1 MPVFCDARTERMTGE
16 PGGCVERGQRVCLL
30 SGSPK
35 WSFGHSPSE
44 LVLEECLT
52 VSSSIRTFRTNLCTH
67 LHVRVSVCIC
77 VCQCAHRHTHTEI
90 HQHHWLQHDKTI
102 LRLSPLSELRVLL
115 REGASCLALRAI
127 SEHCSLRGKWR
138 AQEPTVPKAPSSLN
152 RRAKELSEF

>member
-16 PGGCVERGQRVCLL
+16 PGSCAECGQRVRLL

-67 LHVRVSVCIC
+67 LHVRVSVCTP
-77 VCQCAHRHTHTEI
+77 REI

-102 LRLSPLSELRVLL
+102 LCLSPLSELWILP